1 MADWQV
7 LSGSKRG
14 GLETFLRL
22 SVVGK
27 SATTRR
33 AVLGFAS
40 VVRPSDHRLA
50 FELSSAFTVHMFMRS
65 FTVNYKSLFA
75 IFCVA
80 ACALFN
86 WANAQNTSLSAAKT
100 VVTTPQVRAELL
112 AFAPDGVGPGKQ
124 VMVGLQ
130 LTHKPEW
137 HTYWKNSGDSGQPTD
152 MQWALPSGVTAGAVQ
167 WPTPKKIPIGTLA
180 NYGYENTVLLPVPLE
195 VSQLFQPGV
204 LSSELEVKLK
214 AIWLVC
220 KQECIPEE
228 GEFAIKIPVKGSTA
242 LSAPAF
248 EAAKAASPREVP
260 NVLGINSTAKIAGD
274 RLEFAIHHLPVALR
288 GKSLAL
294 FPETPEVLHNAAA
307 SGKDWTQAWQGAVW
321 SAVMPISAQRSNSPR
336 EMAVVLAT
344 EDGKEAY
351 RAQATVLGEWP
362 KVAAPATLSPELEAA
377 LKANAASQRAPVDA
391 AGKALGTEAMGL
403 LPALLLALLGGMILN
418 LMPCVFPVLAIK
430 VLGFTQQAQLS
441 SHSGGAA
448 GGRSGLAATGL
459 AYTVGV
465 VLSFVALG
473 ALMLA
478 LRAGGE
484 ALGWGFQLQSPW
496 VVAVLAALFTL
507 IGLNLMG
514 VFEFANVL
522 PSRVATLQAK
532 NPQIDAF
539 LSGVLAVAIA
549 SPCTA
554 PFMGASLGFAL
565 GLPAW
570 QALAVF
576 AALGIGMALPYLAA
590 SLIPAVA
597 RWLPRPGAWMDV
609 FKKVMAFPMFAT
621 VAWLVWVLGQQTGI
635 DGAGALLLLLVGM
648 SMLVWALSL
657 QGRARGVVATLSVA
671 ACALFYWSTGQYVTQ
686 KLPENTAASPVAS
699 GWQAWEPGKVDQ
711 LLAQGQTVFVD
722 FTAAWCVTCQLNKKT
737 TLSQA
742 DVLADFAAKKVQ
754 LLRADWTRSDPAITA
769 ALGALGRQGVPVYVL
784 YKPGSAPVVMS
795 EILSVAEVR
804 AAIAKL

>member
-1 MADWQV
+1 M
-7 LSGSKRG
+7 RFFPI
-14 GLETFLRL
+14 FL
-22 SVVGK
+22 K
-27 SATTRR
+27 I
-33 AVLGFAS
+33 
-40 VVRPSDHRLA
+40 
-50 FELSSAFTVHMFMRS
+50 S
-65 FTVNYKSLFA
+65 FTTIL
-75 IFCVA
+75 IA
-80 ACALFN
+80 ACALFH
-86 WANAQNTSLSAAKT
+86 WAYAQNVSSSAAKT

-112 AFAPDGVGPGKQ
+112 AFAPDGVEPGKQ
-124 VMVGLQ
+124 VIVGLQ
-130 LTHKPEW
+130 ISHQPEW

-152 MQWALPSGVTAGAVQ
+152 MQWTLPAGVTAGPVQ

-180 NYGYENTVLLPVPLE
+180 NYGYEGTVLLPVPLE

-204 LSSELEVKLK
+204 LANALEVKLK

-220 KQECIPEE
+220 RKECIPEE

-248 EAAKAASPREVP
+248 AAAKAASPQNVP
-260 NVLGINSTAKIAGD
+260 NLEGLHSSAQIAGD
-274 RLEFAIHHLPVALR
+274 ALQFTVHNLPLSLR
-288 GKSLAL
+288 GKPLNL
-294 FPETPEVLHNAAA
+294 FPETPEVLHNAAV
-307 SGKDWTQAWQGAVW
+307 SGKDWTQAWKGVVW
-321 SAVMPISAQRSNSPR
+321 TASMPISSQRSASPR

-344 EDGKEAY
+344 ADGTEAA
-351 RAQATVLGEWP
+351 RVEAKVVGEWP
-362 KVAAPATLSPELEAA
+362 KVAAPATLSPELVAA
-377 LKANAASQRAPVDA
+377 LKANAASQQAPVSA
-391 AGKALGTEAMGL
+391 SGTPLNTNDGMGL
-403 LPALLLALLGGMILN
+403 LPALLLALLGGLILN

-430 VLGFTQQAQLS
+430 VMGFTQQAQLS
-441 SHSGGAA
+441 SRA
-448 GGRSGLAATGL
+448 GGTSVGGKSQLAATGV

-465 VLSFVALG
+465 VLSFIALG
-473 ALMLA
+473 GLMLA

-496 VVAVLAALFTL
+496 VVATLAALFTL

-522 PSRVATLQAK
+522 PSGLATLQAK

-590 SLIPAVA
+590 SLVPAVA
-597 RWLPRPGAWMDV
+597 QWLPRPGAWMDV

-657 QGRARGVVATLSVA
+657 RGRARAIVATLSVA
-671 ACALFYWSTGQYVTQ
+671 TCAIFYWATGQYVTQ
-686 KLPENTAASPVAS
+686 TLPTGTATAQLAS

-711 LLAQGQTVFVD
+711 MLAKGQPVFVD

-737 TLSQA
+737 TLGQA

-754 LLRADWTRSDPAITA
+754 LLRADWTRRDPAITA
-769 ALGALGRQGVPVYVL
+769 ALAALGRQGVPVYVL
-784 YKPGSAPVVMS
+784 YQPGSAPVVMS
-795 EILSVAEVR
+795 EILSVGEMR